1 MSAEEKNILNNVDKY
16 LTPYTKPY
24 NNMIIQVQ
32 SVPFETTL
40 QCFKIILL
48 NLWLVQ
54 VSFGVTKYFENDVLA
69 LTKYTFLKSQ
79 VFPYMYHDLLFY

>member
-1 MSAEEKNILNNVDKY
+1 MSVEEKNILNNVDKY

-32 SVPFETTL
+32 SVPFETRL
-40 QCFKIILL
+40 QCFK
-48 NLWLVQ
+48 NYFAESMVQ